1 MEKRIGTIT
10 HYYTRLGVAVLNLT
24 DELHNGEKIHISGRI
39 TDLLMTVASLEVE
52 HQKIE
57 SAIPGMEVALK
68 VDDYVREGDV
78 IYKVT

>member
-10 HYYTRLGVAVLNLT
+10 HFYTHLSVAVLNLT
-24 DELHNGEKIHISGRI
+24 DELRLGDEIHIKGHI
-39 TDLLMTVASLEVE
+39 TDLVMSVTSLEVE

-57 SAIPGMEVALK
+57 SADTGMDVALK
-68 VDDYVREGDV
+68 VDDYVREGDE